1 MENKYYEMNIAG
13 CIRRLPRIR
22 ITDNMEIASF
32 VLLGD
37 AELVVKASAE
47 LVKRVPEVDYLITA
61 EAKGIPLV
69 QEMARI
75 LEMKRYFVARK
86 SVKPYM
92 IDPFV
97 TEVYS
102 ITTQKKQILC
112 LDREESNMIRGK
124 RILIVDDVISTGESL
139 KAMESLVEKAGGI
152 VDLSKL
158 PDDASDTLRI
168 VRIGDYDA
176 CACIGSHVANTS
188 EIGHFKLL
196 NYDYADGR
204 LRLRFKLV

>member
-1 MENKYYEMNIAG
+1 MEMNIAG

-92 IDPFV
+92 
-97 TEVYS
+97 
-102 ITTQKKQILC
+102 
-112 LDREESNMIRGK
+112 MIR
-124 RILIVDDVISTGESL
+124 L
-139 KAMESLVEKAGGI
+139 
-152 VDLSKL
+152 
-158 PDDASDTLRI
+158 
-168 VRIGDYDA
+168 
-176 CACIGSHVANTS
+176 
-188 EIGHFKLL
+188 
-196 NYDYADGR
+196 
-204 LRLRFKLV
+204 

>member
-1 MENKYYEMNIAG
+1 MDDKFYEINING
-13 CIRRLPRIR
+13 CIRRLPIVRIS
-22 ITDNMEIASF
+22 DNLCIASF

-37 AELVVKASAE
+37 AELVIAAASE
-47 LVKRVPEVDYLITA
+47 LKERIPEVDYLITA

-75 LEMKRYFVARK
+75 LNMPRYFVARK

-92 IDPFV
+92 ENPFV

-112 LDREESNMIRGK
+112 LDREESGLIKGK

-139 KAMESLVEKAGGI
+139 KALEKLVEKAGGI
-152 VDLSKL
+152 VAGRAAVLAEGDAAKRKDIIYLDKL
-158 PDDASDTLRI
+158 PLFPVKKSR
-168 VRIGDYDA
+168 
-176 CACIGSHVANTS
+176 
-188 EIGHFKLL
+188 
-196 NYDYADGR
+196 
-204 LRLRFKLV
+204 

>member
-75 LEMKRYFVARK
+75 LEMKR
-86 SVKPYM
+86 
-92 IDPFV
+92 
-97 TEVYS
+97 
-102 ITTQKKQILC
+102 
-112 LDREESNMIRGK
+112 
-124 RILIVDDVISTGESL
+124 
-139 KAMESLVEKAGGI
+139 
-152 VDLSKL
+152 
-158 PDDASDTLRI
+158 
-168 VRIGDYDA
+168 
-176 CACIGSHVANTS
+176 
-188 EIGHFKLL
+188 
-196 NYDYADGR
+196 
-204 LRLRFKLV
+204 

>member
-22 ITDNMEIASF
+22 ITDSMEIASF

-37 AELVVKASAE
+37 AELVVKAAAE
-47 LVKRVPEVDYLITA
+47 LVKKVPEVDYLITA
-61 EAKGIPLV
+61 EAKGIPLI

-75 LEMKRYFVARK
+75 LDMKRYFVARK

-102 ITTQKKQILC
+102 ITTQKN
-112 LDREESNMIRGK
+112 RSFVWTGK
-124 RILIVDDVISTGESL
+124 RAI
-139 KAMESLVEKAGGI
+139 
-152 VDLSKL
+152 
-158 PDDASDTLRI
+158 
-168 VRIGDYDA
+168 
-176 CACIGSHVANTS
+176 
-188 EIGHFKLL
+188 
-196 NYDYADGR
+196 
-204 LRLRFKLV
+204 

>member
-13 CIRRLPRIR
+13 CIRRLPRVR
-22 ITDNMEIASF
+22 ITDSMEIASF

-37 AELVVKASAE
+37 AQLVVKAADE
-47 LVKRVPEVDYLITA
+47 LVKRVPQVDYLITA

-75 LEMKRYFVARK
+75 LGMPRYFVARK

-92 IDPFV
+92 TDPFV

-112 LDREESNMIRGK
+112 LDREESSMIRGK

-139 KAMESLVEKAGGI
+139 KAMESLVEKAGGNLVGKAAI
-152 VDLSKL
+152 LAEGDAAKRKDIIYLEPL
-158 PDDASDTLRI
+158 PVFPVTASR
-168 VRIGDYDA
+168 
-176 CACIGSHVANTS
+176 
-188 EIGHFKLL
+188 
-196 NYDYADGR
+196 
-204 LRLRFKLV
+204 

>member
-92 IDPFV
+92 IDPFCNGGLFHYHAEKSRFSV
-97 TEVYS
+97 WTERRA
-102 ITTQKKQILC
+102 I
-112 LDREESNMIRGK
+112 
-124 RILIVDDVISTGESL
+124 
-139 KAMESLVEKAGGI
+139 
-152 VDLSKL
+152 
-158 PDDASDTLRI
+158 
-168 VRIGDYDA
+168 
-176 CACIGSHVANTS
+176 
-188 EIGHFKLL
+188 
-196 NYDYADGR
+196 
-204 LRLRFKLV
+204 